1 MIHCS
6 NPACRVAN
14 ERDRDVC
21 KSCHWP
27 LVRRYLW
34 AIGSTASALE
44 VGTVLASRY
53 EVIKPSLLLDL
64 DPAESPLPVENP
76 AAIALPFLHLS
87 PFHRS
92 IPRPFTQIASPLN
105 GEPLLLLEDAPL
117 KPNFDTTHHPA
128 TPMPTLPE
136 AWPHQSALY
145 QLGWLWQIARLW
157 HPLRAESVATSLL
170 LWNLVRV
177 DGEDVRLLSLQ
188 SSDAPPSLVDLGQR
202 WQALVPKAA
211 PEIRGYLTALTER
224 LIAQTLSAEG
234 LLRSLTH
241 ALEALTATAT
251 RAVEFATFSDQGPT
265 RQRNE
270 DACYPPS
277 GTVDH
282 RIVQAQHAA
291 QTPAPIIVVCDGI
304 GGHQG
309 GDVASN
315 LAIEVVTRV
324 LNPLAST
331 PNLTHAALMEGLQRA
346 VLEAN
351 QVLSAQNDQDQ
362 RRARDRMGTTLVVVL
377 VYGARLYLAH
387 LGDSRAYR
395 IRPHSCRQITLDD
408 DVAARDSRLGYR
420 FYRDALG
427 QAGAGALVQALGM
440 GDSQFLHPT
449 VEMYPLIEDGLF
461 LLCSDGLSDNDLV
474 ERLWQTELRPVVQG
488 KGSINAVGKR
498 LIQLAN
504 THNGHD
510 NVTVSLIRVTTPT
523 NGPPLSTLPA
533 DVGEWE
539 SATDSPEP
547 STIAIA
553 LPGSSVPGL
562 GSTVSPQTVRP
573 PRSRHKSTGGI
584 LRLLGLLLLAGV
596 LGGGWWLWRS
606 RSLSPEATTPPPSG
620 ALSPDATPPGAGARP
635 LGELAVGDVLQ
646 IQTLPEAGNEAEAHL
661 LLGATPPAAA
671 AVPRRS
677 LPVGSIV
684 QVVTRQTTPDNEQW
698 VQLQVCQ
705 VPALSPEPTSP
716 ELTSPDAAPP
726 SADMTPRAQPGDEGW
741 IRDRALRPIARQ
753 TLDTSPT
760 QQGMCMDTAL

>member
-14 ERDRDVC
+14 ERDRDMC

-76 AAIALPFLHLS
+76 AAIALPFLHLA

-92 IPRPFTQIASPLN
+92 IPRPFTQVVSPHS

-117 KPNFDTTHHPA
+117 KPNFDTAQHSA

-136 AWPHQSALY
+136 AWPHQSALH
-145 QLGWLWQIARLW
+145 QLSWLWQIARLW
-157 HPLRAESVATSLL
+157 QPLRDESVATSLL

-188 SSDAPPSLVDLGQR
+188 HSDASPSLADLGQR
-202 WQALVPKAA
+202 WRALLPKSA
-211 PEIRGYLTALTER
+211 PEIRSYLTALTEQ
-224 LIAQTLSAEG
+224 LMAQTLSAEG
-234 LLRSLTH
+234 LLQSLTH
-241 ALEALTATAT
+241 ALETLTATAT
-251 RAVEFATFSDQGPT
+251 RSVEFATFSDQGPT

-324 LNPLAST
+324 LNPLAAT
-331 PNLTHAALMEGLQRA
+331 PNLTHAVLVEGLQRA

-351 QVLSAQNDQDQ
+351 RVLSARNDQDQ
-362 RRARDRMGTTLVVVL
+362 RRARDRMGTTLVVVV

-395 IRPHSCRQITLDD
+395 IRPHSCRQLTLDD

-427 QAGAGALVQALGM
+427 QSGAGALVQALGM

-474 ERLWQTELRPVVQG
+474 ERLWQTELRSAVQG
-488 KGSINAVGKR
+488 SGSVEALGKR
-498 LIQLAN
+498 LIRLAN

-510 NVTVSLIRVTTPT
+510 NVTVSLIRVTTPASS
-523 NGPPLSTLPA
+523 PPLPTLSA
-533 DVGEWE
+533 DIGNWEAATGSSVG
-539 SATDSPEP
+539 AT
-547 STIAIA
+547 AIA
-553 LPGSSVPGL
+553 PTRSGTSVPGL
-562 GSTVSPQTVRP
+562 GSTVPPQTVRP
-573 PRSRHKSTGGI
+573 PRSRRNSTGGI
-584 LRLLGLLLLAGV
+584 LRLLWLLLLVGI
-596 LGGGWWLWRS
+596 LGGGGWLWRS
-606 RSLSPEATTPPPSG
+606 RNSTPETVTSPPSG
-620 ALSPDATPPGAGARP
+620 SLSPDAVPPGTGARP

-646 IQTLPEAGNEAEAHL
+646 IQVLPEASNGAEAHL
-661 LLGATPPAAA
+661 LLGATPPGAE
-671 AVPRRS
+671 AVMRRS
-677 LPVGSIV
+677 LPVGT
-684 QVVTRQTTPDNEQW
+684 VVEVMTRQTTPDDEQW
-698 VQLQVCQ
+698 VQLRVCQ
-705 VPALSPEPTSP
+705 VPALSPEPTP
-716 ELTSPDAAPP
+716 DTAPDASPP